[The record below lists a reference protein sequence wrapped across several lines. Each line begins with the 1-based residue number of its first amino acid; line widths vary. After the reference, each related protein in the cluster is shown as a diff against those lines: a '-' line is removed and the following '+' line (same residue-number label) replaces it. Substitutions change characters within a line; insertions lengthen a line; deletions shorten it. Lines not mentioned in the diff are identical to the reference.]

1 MADKQSRIFLG
12 VLYPDSTSYE
22 VEKVISRLEDTFTDL
37 AYITHDL
44 DLDVLDSILIGSK
57 EDSVADWKHQ
67 FSADWE
73 NAQNTLFTSIAKQKP
88 DLIILNDFMGQAFIL
103 DEICTVNLA
112 RDISTGFFTGT
123 DCAAKWIRL
132 FENTLE
138 GRWKNDK
145 SLFEKRC
152 P

>member
-1 MADKQSRIFLG
+1 
-12 VLYPDSTSYE
+12 
-22 VEKVISRLEDTFTDL
+22 
-37 AYITHDL
+37 
-44 DLDVLDSILIGSK
+44 
-57 EDSVADWKHQ
+57 
-67 FSADWE
+67 
-73 NAQNTLFTSIAKQKP
+73 
-88 DLIILNDFMGQAFIL
+88 MGQTFIL

>member
-1 MADKQSRIFLG
+1 MR
-12 VLYPDSTSYE
+12 
-22 VEKVISRLEDTFTDL
+22 
-37 AYITHDL
+37 
-44 DLDVLDSILIGSK
+44 
-57 EDSVADWKHQ
+57 
-67 FSADWE
+67 
-73 NAQNTLFTSIAKQKP
+73 
-88 DLIILNDFMGQAFIL
+88 QAFIP